1 MTRMWLSD
9 PSVRILSVLGLS
21 LFAFPA
27 KAGLDD
33 ITFAQPIA
41 CKLGET
47 CVIQQYFDHDPDTGV
62 ADYRCGSQTYDG
74 HDGTDFRIPDHA
86 ALTRG
91 VPVIAAADGFTV
103 GVRDGEPDA
112 TGSGYDQ
119 AAVKDKECGNGVV
132 IRHADGWGTQYCH
145 MRKGSIRVKA
155 NAIVK
160 AGTVLGFVGQSGMA
174 AFPHLHFSLR
184 RKGERVD
191 PFFSQAACSNG
202 ASLAGSKWRPQDQT
216 ALAYREAFVL
226 NTGFTIAAIEMSDI
240 EKAGLPA
247 PTSDAAAIIAYV
259 RVIGLR
265 AGDTQSLMVTDPAG
279 AVMSDS
285 ALPPLDR
292 DKAQYLLYSGRKR
305 PPGGWLKGQ
314 YSARYALKRQGRVIA
329 EKVFTFRL

>member
-1 MTRMWLSD
+1 
-9 PSVRILSVLGLS
+9 
-21 LFAFPA
+21 
-27 KAGLDD
+27 
-33 ITFAQPIA
+33 
-41 CKLGET
+41 
-47 CVIQQYFDHDPDTGV
+47 
-62 ADYRCGSQTYDG
+62 
-74 HDGTDFRIPDHA
+74 
-86 ALTRG
+86 

-119 AAVKDKECGNGVV
+119 AAVKDRECGNGVV
-132 IRHADGWGTQYCH
+132 IRHANGWETQYCH

-184 RKGERVD
+184 HKGEKID

-202 ASLAGSKWRPQDQT
+202 ASLAGSKWRLEDQN

-226 NTGFTIAAIEMSDI
+226 NSGFTTAAMEMGDI
-240 EKAGLPA
+240 EKAGLPT

-259 RVIGLR
+259 RTIGLR
-265 AGDTQSLMVTDPAG
+265 AGDTQSLTVTDPAG

-285 ALPPLDR
+285 ALPALDR
-292 DKAQYLLYSGRKR
+292 NKAQYLLYTGRKR
-305 PPGGWLKGQ
+305 RPGGWLKGQ
-314 YSARYALKRQGRVIA
+314 YSARYVLTRKGRVIA
-329 EKVFTFRL
+329 EKVFTFTL

>member
-1 MTRMWLSD
+1 MVLN
-9 PSVRILSVLGLS
+9 LLGLLGLS
-21 LFAFPA
+21 LFPLPV
-27 KAGLDD
+27 KAAPGGM
-33 ITFAQPIA
+33 TFEQPIA

-47 CVIQQYFDHDPDTGV
+47 CVIQQYFDHDPGTGV
-62 ADYRCGSQTYDG
+62 ADYRCGAQTYDG

-132 IRHADGWGTQYCH
+132 IRHTNGWETQYCH

-184 RKGERVD
+184 HKGEKID

-202 ASLAGSKWRPQDQT
+202 ASLAGSKWRPHDQK

-226 NTGFTIAAIEMSDI
+226 NTGFTTAALEMGDI

-247 PTSDAAAIIAYV
+247 PSSDAAAIIAYV
-259 RVIGLR
+259 RAIGLR
-265 AGDTQSLMVTDPAG
+265 AGDTQSLTVTDPAG

-285 ALPPLDR
+285 ALPALDR
-292 DKAQYLLYSGRKR
+292 NKAQYLLYTGRKR

-329 EKVFTFRL
+329 EKVFTFTL